1 MNKMKQILLAS
12 LFTLSLLPIS
22 AQTDSSAVANGD
34 LRQTVDSLTR
44 IVAELKQNQEE
55 MKHEQHLDR
64 VWGRK
69 SLMGISWVVSQTLTD
84 KTTDNEW
91 EQEFAIGLQWGKT
104 YYLHRKP
111 IAGMIKFGIDWN
123 WTDVTYAKYKNP
135 LEDMANAPTPYY
147 EEGDDLFTDIDL
159 GMQQID
165 YGMAIGPSIT
175 VNPVGHL
182 KAAAYFHYIPTGS
195 MVLMDSEISA
205 AYVGNM
211 AWGMTVSHKAF
222 FVGFESRWGTGK
234 YGKFDIDD
242 LDEDLGYD
250 DATGEVDVPGFNNL
264 FKDKN
269 KMKTKSFRLSFGFR
283 W

>member
-1 MNKMKQILLAS
+1 MKRMFNAMTACMFLLFA
-12 LFTLSLLPIS
+12 LPVS
-22 AQTDSSAVANGD
+22 AQTDSSAVSNDD

-44 IVAELKQNQEE
+44 VVSELKQAQDE

-64 VWGRK
+64 VWSRK
-69 SLMGISWVVSQTLTD
+69 SLMGFSWVTSQTLTD
-84 KTTDNEW
+84 KTTGNEW
-91 EQEFAIGLQWGKT
+91 KHEFAAGLQWGKT

-111 IAGMIKFGIDWN
+111 IAGMIKFGLDWN
-123 WTDVTYAKYKNP
+123 WMDVTYAKYKNP
-135 LEDMANAPTPYY
+135 LEDMAGAPKSYY
-147 EEGDDLFTDIDL
+147 DEGDDLFTDIDL

-182 KAAAYFHYIPTGS
+182 MVGAFFHYIPTAS

-205 AYVGNM
+205 AYVGSM
-211 AWGMTVSHKAF
+211 AWGMTISHKAF

-234 YGKFDIDD
+234 YSKFDIDD
-242 LDEDLGYD
+242 LDEGLGYD
-250 DATGEVDVPGFNNL
+250 DETGEVDVPGFDNL